1 VSNELMHLH
10 KTLTRIFL
18 SQVITGC
25 WR

>member
-1 VSNELMHLH
+1 MHLH